1 MADEGSPGRHSTVE
15 RHLGFWG
22 ATAPGVG
29 AIVGGGILALAGPAF
44 ALAGPS
50 AVLALALNGVIAIL
64 TALSFAEVSSK
75 FPQSGGTYA
84 FAKKVLSIEAA
95 FTVGWV
101 VWFASI
107 AASVLYALGCAE
119 FGKLVVA
126 GIWRVG
132 TGSPAGWLTGPRA
145 SWGLALLITAFY
157 TIGLMCRPAG
167 GGQWANI
174 GKLVAFAILIA
185 FGPGAVRGRSG
196 GEIVAGLQPFFAGG
210 AGGFFTA
217 MGLTFFA
224 LQGFDLI
231 AAVAGEVRDPVRTI
245 PRAMF
250 CSLGIGLG
258 VYLPFLV
265 VTAVAAVQP
274 GQSLAEMGAAH
285 AETFVAVA
293 AQNYLGPSGY
303 WLVIVAGFLSMAS
316 ALHANLFAASRV
328 AMAMA
333 ADRTLPP
340 VLAWVNPR
348 SRTPLAAVLVT
359 AVPVV
364 AILLVIPDV
373 TAAGAA
379 SSLIFLL
386 TFAVAHWIAILV
398 RQRSGARVPPFRS
411 PWYPAVPVVGG
422 VACLALAVNQG
433 LASPAA
439 GVITLV
445 WLCLGGLLF
454 LVLFAQRA
462 RVADASGTALDPE
475 LIKLRGRNPLVLVPI
490 ANPEN
495 VRALADVAK
504 ALAPPEAGRVL
515 MLSVVV
521 APRAWQPR
529 RDPQPLDAAQAAL
542 REALAANVE
551 SGIVPETLATVAE
564 QPWAEIARV
573 AGEHR
578 CESLL
583 LGLSRLTEE
592 TSGWPLETLLNRT
605 DCDVVVLRAA
615 AGWQLSQVRRVLVP
629 LGGRG
634 GHDKL
639 LARLLGSLAR
649 SVQPEVTFLKVLPA
663 GLARKERQL
672 DEQAFRRTAQLLC
685 PGGCR
690 VELVCDPDPISV
702 VAARAADSDLVI
714 MGVQRAGR
722 RRKLFGQFALQ
733 VALRTAQP
741 LLLVSRRG

>member
-1 MADEGSPGRHSTVE
+1 M
-15 RHLGFWG
+15 
-22 ATAPGVG
+22 GVG

-44 ALAGPS
+44 AIAGPS
-50 AVLALALNGVIAIL
+50 AMLAFALNGVISIL

-107 AASVLYALGCAE
+107 AAAVLYALGCGE
-119 FGKLVVA
+119 FGRVAVA
-126 GIWRVG
+126 GIWRSW
-132 TGSPAGWLTGPRA
+132 TGVLPVWLAGPQAGLW
-145 SWGLALLITAFY
+145 LALLMTAFY
-157 TIGLMCRPAG
+157 TVGLTCRPAG

-174 GKLVAFAILIA
+174 GKLTAFAILIA
-185 FGPGAVRGRSG
+185 LGPWAVRGRSG
-196 GEIVAGLQPFFAGG
+196 GEIVAGMQPFFAGG
-210 AGGFFTA
+210 AGGFFAA
-217 MGLTFFA
+217 MGLTFVA

-231 AAVAGEVRDPVRTI
+231 AAVAGEVRDPARTV

-250 CSLGIGLG
+250 CSLGISLT
-258 VYLPFLV
+258 VYLPFLLV
-265 VTAVAAVQP
+265 MAVATLQP
-274 GQSLAEMGAAH
+274 GQSLAAAS
-285 AETFVAVA
+285 AENVETFAAVA
-293 AQNYLGPSGY
+293 AQNYLGPFGY

-316 ALHANLFAASRV
+316 ALQANLFAASRV

-333 ADRTLPP
+333 TDRTLPP
-340 VLAWVNPR
+340 ALARVNPR

-359 AVPVV
+359 ASLVA
-364 AILLVIPDV
+364 AILMVIPDV
-373 TAAGAA
+373 TSAGAA

-398 RQRSGARVPPFRS
+398 RQRSGQRVPPFRS
-411 PWYPAVPVVGG
+411 PCYPAVPVVGG
-422 VACLALAVNQG
+422 AACLALAVYQG

-439 GVITLV
+439 GALAAL

-462 RVADASGTALDPE
+462 RVADASGAALDPE

-504 ALAPPEAGRVL
+504 ALAPPEVGRVL

-521 APRAWQPR
+521 APPDWRPR
-529 RDPQPLDAAQAAL
+529 HDPQPLDAAQAAL
-542 REALAANVE
+542 REAIAANVE
-551 SGIVPETLATVAE
+551 SGIIPEALATVAG

-573 AGEHR
+573 AREHR

-583 LGLSRLTEE
+583 LGLSRLTEA
-592 TSGWPLETLLNRT
+592 TSGLPLETLLNRT
-605 DCDVVVLRAA
+605 DCDIVVLRAA
-615 AGWQLSQVRRVLVP
+615 PGWQLSQVHRILVP
-629 LGGRG
+629 WGGRG
-634 GHDKL
+634 GHDRL

-649 SVQPEVTFLKVLPA
+649 SVQPDVAFLKVLPVETA
-663 GLARKERQL
+663 AKERQL
-672 DEQAFRRTAQLLC
+672 DEQILRRTAHLLC
-685 PGGCR
+685 PGGCQ
-690 VELVCDPDPISV
+690 VEVVCDPDPISV
-702 VAARAADSDLVI
+702 VADRAARSDLVI
-714 MGVQRAGR
+714 MGVQRVSR

-733 VALRTAQP
+733 VAHRTTQP

>member
-1 MADEGSPGRHSTVE
+1 MTAERSPVNHPAVE

-22 ATAPGVG
+22 ATALGVG

-44 ALAGPS
+44 AVAGPS
-50 AVLALALNGVIAIL
+50 AMLALALNGVISIL

-84 FAKKVLSIEAA
+84 FAKKVLSVEAA

-107 AASVLYALGCAE
+107 AAAVLYALGCGE
-119 FGKLVVA
+119 FGRVVA
-126 GIWRVG
+126 AGLWRGV
-132 TGSPAGWLTGPRA
+132 TGSSPVWLSGPRA
-145 SWGLALLITAFY
+145 GLGLALLVTAFY
-157 TIGLMCRPAG
+157 TVGLMCRPAG
-167 GGQWANI
+167 GGHWANI
-174 GKLVAFAILIA
+174 GKLVVFALLIA
-185 FGPGAVRGRSG
+185 LGPWAVRGRSG
-196 GEIVAGLQPFFAGG
+196 AELIAGMQPFFAGG
-210 AGGFFTA
+210 ASGFFTA

-231 AAVAGEVRDPVRTI
+231 AAVAGEVRDPVRTV

-250 CSLGIGLG
+250 SSLGIGLV
-258 VYLPFLV
+258 VYLPFLL
-265 VTAVAAVQP
+265 VTAVAAMQP
-274 GQSLAEMGAAH
+274 GQSLAASGGKH

-293 AQNYLGPSGY
+293 VQNYLGPFGY
-303 WLVIVAGFLSMAS
+303 WLVMAAGVLSMAS
-316 ALHANLFAASRV
+316 ALQANLFAASRV

-340 VLAWVNPR
+340 ALARVNPR
-348 SRTPLAAVLVT
+348 SRTPLAAILVT
-359 AVPVV
+359 AVLVV

-398 RQRSGARVPPFRS
+398 RQRSGQRPPPFRS
-411 PWYPAVPVVGG
+411 PCYPAVPVVGG
-422 VACLALAVNQG
+422 AACLALAVYQG
-433 LASPAA
+433 LASPTA
-439 GVITLV
+439 GSIVSI

-454 LVLFAQRA
+454 LVLFAHRA
-462 RVADASGTALDPE
+462 RVADASGAALDPE

-495 VRALADVAK
+495 VRALAEVAK
-504 ALAPPEAGRVL
+504 ALAPPEVGRVL

-521 APRAWQPR
+521 APPGWRPR
-529 RDPQPLDAAQAAL
+529 QDPQPLDAAQAAL
-542 REALAANVE
+542 REAIAANVE
-551 SGIVPETLATVAE
+551 SGVVPEALATVAG
-564 QPWAEIARV
+564 QPWTEIARV

-592 TSGWPLETLLNRT
+592 TSGLPLETLLNKT
-605 DCDVVVLRAA
+605 DCDIVVLRAA
-615 AGWQLSQVRRVLVP
+615 AGWQLSQVRRILVP

-634 GHDKL
+634 GHDQL

-649 SVQPEVTFLKVLPA
+649 SVQPEVIFLKVLPA
-663 GLARKERQL
+663 QTAAKERQL
-672 DEQAFRRTAQLLC
+672 DEQAIRRTAHLLC
-685 PGGCR
+685 PGGCQ
-690 VELVCDPDPISV
+690 VEVVCDADPIAV
-702 VAARAADSDLVI
+702 VADRAARSDLVI
-714 MGVQRAGR
+714 MGVQRVSR

-733 VALRTAQP
+733 VALRTTPP